1 MKLTISPQLRDSLSW
16 LHTWLGIGFSALLF
30 TIFWTGSLTVFDKEI
45 DQWMKPELRLTYGSD
60 ASLDK
65 LALPF
70 ISQLNI
76 KPGSTLWISPPQE
89 RIPTMRFYYD
99 DNKEQSRVAML
110 NPNNGEKIIP
120 TDSDGGEFFFRF
132 HYMLHMPGDIGYY
145 LVAIAAL
152 AMLVLIISGV
162 FIHRKIFK
170 DFFTFRPK
178 KNIRRATLDLH
189 NLTSV
194 IALPFHFIIPF
205 SGLLILIISYFPWS
219 FAIPF
224 EGDVDKLYEQL
235 SAYDNPKILPANKK
249 GKPVD
254 GLDTFILQAEKIW
267 QKTDLNQTSD
277 ADGIAIFNFDD
288 ENAYIVVERFFANKR
303 VALGPDQIVFDPHT
317 EQVVDQF
324 RPALIHNIA
333 NWIKGLHW
341 IQFDHWPLRW
351 LYFLGGLTGC
361 LMIASG
367 LLFWIKSRTSNT
379 QHSSLQIRFIKSTT
393 VTATTGLI
401 LATTIILIAN
411 RILPKSL
418 LLDGIHRHDVEIW
431 IFFGAWLLTFIHA
444 LFRHKSAWYE
454 QCFIIS
460 IAGFIAVI
468 LNWVTT
474 GDNILVAIQR
484 GLTSIASMDTTI
496 IIGSLICV
504 LVAINAHQ
512 KNNKNND

>member
-1 MKLTISPQLRDSLSW
+1 MTLTISPHFRDSLGW

-30 TIFWTGSLTVFDKEI
+30 IVFWTGSLTVFDKEI
-45 DQWMKPELRLTYGSD
+45 DQWMKPELRLTFNPD

-70 ISQLNI
+70 ITQLDI
-76 KPGSTLWISPPQE
+76 KPGSTLWISPPQD
-89 RIPTMRFYYD
+89 RIPTMRFYYT
-99 DNKEQSRVAML
+99 DNEEQSRIALL
-110 NPNNGEKIIP
+110 NPHNGEQIIP

-145 LVAIAAL
+145 LVAVAAL

-170 DFFTFRPK
+170 EFFTFRPR
-178 KNIRRATLDLH
+178 KNFRRATLDFH

-205 SGLLILIISYFPWS
+205 SGLLILVISYFPWS

-224 EGDVDKLYEQL
+224 EGNVDKLYEQL
-235 SAYDNPKILPANKK
+235 SAYDNPKVLPSNKK
-249 GKPVD
+249 GRPVNS
-254 GLDTFILQAEKIW
+254 LDTFVFQAKNIW
-267 QKTDLNQTSD
+267 QEADINQTSD

-317 EQVVDQF
+317 EQVIDQF

-361 LMIASG
+361 MMIASG
-367 LLFWIKSRTSNT
+367 LLFWIKSRTDT
-379 QHSSLQIRFIKSTT
+379 VRDSSLQARFITSIM

-401 LATTIILIAN
+401 LATASLLIAN
-411 RILPKSL
+411 RLLPKTL
-418 LLDGIHRHDVEIW
+418 VLDGIHRHDLEIW
-431 IFFGAWLLTFIHA
+431 IFFAAWLITFFHA
-444 LFRHKSAWYE
+444 LFKYKSAWYE
-454 QCFIIS
+454 QCFITS
-460 IAGFIAVI
+460 IVGFTAVI
-468 LNWVTT
+468 LNWITT
-474 GDNILVAIQR
+474 GDHILVALR
-484 GLTSIASMDTTI
+484 GGLTPVASMDITL
-496 IIGSLICV
+496 IIGSLICFY
-504 LVAINAHQ
+504 LAIQAHQ
-512 KNNKNND
+512 KNTKHYG